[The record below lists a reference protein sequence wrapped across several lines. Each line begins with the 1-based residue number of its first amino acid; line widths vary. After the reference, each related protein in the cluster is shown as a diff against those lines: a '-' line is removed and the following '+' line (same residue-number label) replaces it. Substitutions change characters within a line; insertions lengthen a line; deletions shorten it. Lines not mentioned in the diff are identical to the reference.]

1 MRTRSIRFGQL
12 VMSALNV
19 AKRVEGETIEI
30 EVTCSDLNQHRRR
43 VKTRVTD
50 PPGLIVCQPGA
61 DAIAKEY
68 HPGDR
73 EHLVV
78 DSLVRTTQQNVGL
91 IREAL
96 WRVLAERTLS
106 PNAASMNRAWPVNTL
121 VPKCASLPVAE
132 DENGCASRRVG
143 SIPIRFDAAVCGF
156 LDRRGVVGPTGRKF
170 LVRRKSI
177 NGISIVARC
186 SRRQ

>member
-1 MRTRSIRFGQL
+1 VRTRSIRFGQL

-61 DAIAKEY
+61 DAIARES

-96 WRVLAERTLS
+96 WRVLGDHTLS
-106 PNAASMNRAWPVNTL
+106 PNDASMNRAWPVNTL
-121 VPKCASLPVAE
+121 CRSARVFLLPRTKTGALPAASGRYRYVSTPPFAGSWIGE
-132 DENGCASRRVG
+132 AWSGQPGAS
-143 SIPIRFDAAVCGF
+143 F
-156 LDRRGVVGPTGRKF
+156 L
-170 LVRRKSI
+170 
-177 NGISIVARC
+177 
-186 SRRQ
+186 